1 MKILIPNRRKKIEVS
16 LNARSKLMG
25 LWNQSI
31 VGLDETQELIQKE
44 MTKRHIAT
52 VERDRYRA
60 ELKYLAHQVNA
71 QKEVLLF
78 LANIHYAQKQFISGH
93 AVSLQQQ
100 LMQQAYI
107 LIQEGIKSENIK
119 MIEQGR
125 KMMTSATEQATGMA
139 KDLGA
144 SEFSLP
150 SLPGLT
156 FGQQPKVIPPV
167 SPPFNP
173 YSSNW

>member
-1 MKILIPNRRKKIEVS
+1 MRGQ
-16 LNARSKLMG
+16 KLMG
-25 LWNQSI
+25 LWYQSI

-44 MTKRHIAT
+44 MTKRHTAT

-100 LMQQAYI
+100 LMQQAHI
-107 LIQEGIKSENIK
+107 LIQEGIKLQNLQ
-119 MIEQGR
+119 MIEQGG

-139 KDLGA
+139 KVLGA
-144 SEFSLP
+144 SQFSAP
-150 SLPGLT
+150 SAPGLT
-156 FGQQPKVIPPV
+156 FGQQSKVIPPA
-167 SPPFNP
+167 SHPFNP
-173 YSSNW
+173 YRSNW